1 MQSGFFNEEEM
12 GVAQEYKVLARKYR
26 PQNFDDLIGQDVLV
40 KTLTNAIKSE
50 RIAHAFILTGIRGVG
65 KTTTARII
73 AKAMNCV
80 GHGEN
85 KPTAS
90 PCGKCEHC
98 VAVAEGRHQDVL
110 EMDAASH
117 TGVND
122 IREIIENVRY
132 KPISARY
139 KIYIIDEV
147 HMLSN
152 SAFNALLKTLEEP
165 PAHVKFI
172 FATTEIRKIPITI
185 LSRCQRFDL
194 KRVDVSELS
203 EHFNNIV
210 KKEGFS
216 AEENAIKLIANVSS
230 GSVRDGLS
238 ILDQAMA
245 LSKGVVTEELT
256 RQMLGL
262 GDTEELFK
270 LYEYLTSGDAQD
282 ALKQAKVLYDK
293 GADPVLILQDLLN
306 INYVVSR
313 IKFSETK
320 IAELAEV
327 EYRKAKDLS
336 SNLGVSQLARTWQM
350 MLKGIDEVKNSHL
363 PFAALEMLIIRLC
376 YVSDLPTPA
385 EIVREISK
393 GEAVAKRS
401 AVNENEAQ
409 ATEQAAQK
417 KTLKFT
423 EIKTFDD
430 VLKMLS
436 EVDEMMLYYHLK
448 DSIIFGSIEGNV
460 ISIKLLENCPKNVG
474 THLAEVL
481 AKQTGQKWQVIHTEV
496 EEGAKT
502 YHQVE
507 KVRQDDEK
515 EKIKNHPSVQ
525 AMLEEI
531 EGLKIKDIIVK
542 QVI

>member
-12 GVAQEYKVLARKYR
+12 GVMQEYKVLARKYR
-26 PQNFDDLIGQDVLV
+26 PQNFGDLIGQDVLV
-40 KTLTNAIKSE
+40 RTLTNAIKSE

-73 AKAMNCV
+73 ARAMNCT
-80 GHGEN
+80 GHPEN
-85 KPTAS
+85 KPTS
-90 PCGKCEHC
+90 NPCGKCEHC
-98 VAVAEGRHQDVL
+98 VSISEDRHQDVL

-117 TGVND
+117 TGVGD

-194 KRVDVSELS
+194 KRVDVVELFD
-203 EHFNNIV
+203 HFMNV
-210 KKEGFS
+210 SKKEGYT

-245 LSKGVVTEELT
+245 LSKDNITEDLT

-262 GDTEELFK
+262 GDSEELYK
-270 LYEYLTSGDAQD
+270 LYEYVIKGEVQEG
-282 ALKQAKVLYDK
+282 LKQAKSLYDK
-293 GADPVLILQDLLN
+293 GADPVLIVQDMLN

-313 IKFSETK
+313 IKYSETPM
-320 IAELAEV
+320 AELAEV
-327 EYRKAKDLS
+327 EFRKAKDLS
-336 SNLGVSQLARTWQM
+336 SNLSVSFLARAWQM
-350 MLKGIDEVKNSHL
+350 LLKGLDEVKNSHL
-363 PFAALEMLIIRLC
+363 PFAALEMLLIRLC
-376 YVSDLPTPA
+376 YVSDMPTPV
-385 EIVREISK
+385 EIIRELSK
-393 GEAVAKRS
+393 GESSTQKS
-401 AVNENEAQ
+401 PVNENAKDVSGQ
-409 ATEQAAQK
+409 QTQK
-417 KTLKFT
+417 KTLLTRPVKIF
-423 EIKTFDD
+423 ED
-430 VLKMLS
+430 VLQVAS
-436 EVDEMMLYYHLK
+436 DADEMMLYYHLK
-448 DSIIFGSIEGNV
+448 DSVHFGSIEGNKL
-460 ISIKLLENCPKNVG
+460 SLKLLAGCPKSILNDLSAILAQATGNV
-474 THLAEVL
+474 
-481 AKQTGQKWQVIHTEV
+481 WQVVVADIQ
-496 EEGAKT
+496 EEKQT

-507 KVRQDDEK
+507 KAEAENAK
-515 EKIKNHPSVQ
+515 EQLKSHPSVQ
-525 AMLEEI
+525 AMLDGI